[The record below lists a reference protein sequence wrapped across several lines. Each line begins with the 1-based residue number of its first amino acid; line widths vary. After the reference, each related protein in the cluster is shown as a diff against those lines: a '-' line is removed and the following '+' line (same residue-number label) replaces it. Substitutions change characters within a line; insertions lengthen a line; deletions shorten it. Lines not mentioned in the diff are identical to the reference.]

1 MSNYLKKNL
10 QVKLN
15 PPQSDPLDE
24 RQIKNSA
31 GGYVYPVT
39 EWVMLDRFL
48 ILGTEGGSYY
58 ATEKKLTLENVDN
71 VKKCVAQDG
80 KRVVDRV
87 VEISHSGRSPKN
99 DPALLVLA
107 LCAASDKEEVRTHA
121 LANLH
126 KVARIGTH
134 LFHFLEYVNQLR
146 GWGRGLKTTIQ
157 DWYLRKKVDSLTEQ
171 VVKYQSRDGWSH
183 RDVLRLC
190 HAKSKDPIVNS
201 IFKFAVKKELDETTP
216 RLIQTYI
223 TIQSMLGEGEDGKK
237 KTPTTKQV
245 KEVSKLIIA
254 SNLTREM
261 LPTEFLNYAE
271 IWDALLQEMPMTAMI
286 RNLGNMSK
294 VDLVTPM
301 SNAEMMIKTRL
312 HDQDK
317 LKKARVH
324 PIQVLSALLT
334 YKSGR
339 GVRGKGEWAVNQPIV
354 DALEDAYYLSF
365 GNVVPTGK
373 RFYLGVDVSGSMDS
387 GEISGIPGLSPR
399 MGAAAMAMVTVRI
412 ESNYCIRG
420 FCDEMVDL
428 HITAK
433 DTIANVWHKTNIADF
448 GGTDCALPMID
459 ALKNKIPVDI
469 FIILTDSETW
479 AGNIHPSRAL
489 TNYRKGMGI
498 PAKQVVVGMTS
509 VGFSIADP
517 TDAGM
522 MDVIGFD
529 TATPQLISDFAV
541 N

>member
-1 MSNYLKKNL
+1 
-10 QVKLN
+10 
-15 PPQSDPLDE
+15 
-24 RQIKNSA
+24 
-31 GGYVYPVT
+31 
-39 EWVMLDRFL
+39 
-48 ILGTEGGSYY
+48 
-58 ATEKKLTLENVDN
+58 
-71 VKKCVAQDG
+71 
-80 KRVVDRV
+80 
-87 VEISHSGRSPKN
+87 
-99 DPALLVLA
+99 
-107 LCAASDKEEVRTHA
+107 
-121 LANLH
+121 
-126 KVARIGTH
+126 
-134 LFHFLEYVNQLR
+134 
-146 GWGRGLKTTIQ
+146 
-157 DWYLRKKVDSLTEQ
+157 
-171 VVKYQSRDGWSH
+171 
-183 RDVLRLC
+183 
-190 HAKSKDPIVNS
+190 
-201 IFKFAVKKELDETTP
+201 
-216 RLIQTYI
+216 
-223 TIQSMLGEGEDGKK
+223 MLGEGEDGKK

-301 SNAEMMIKTRL
+301 SNAEAIIKSRL
-312 HDQDK
+312 RDQDK

-373 RFYLGVDVSGSMDS
+373 RFYLGVDVSGSMNS
-387 GEISGIPGLSPR
+387 GEISGVPGLSPR

-433 DTIANVWHKTNIADF
+433 DTIANVCHKTNIAAF

-459 ALKNKIPVDI
+459 ALKNKIPVDV
-469 FIILTDSETW
+469 FIVLTDNETW

-522 MDVIGFD
+522 MDVVGFD